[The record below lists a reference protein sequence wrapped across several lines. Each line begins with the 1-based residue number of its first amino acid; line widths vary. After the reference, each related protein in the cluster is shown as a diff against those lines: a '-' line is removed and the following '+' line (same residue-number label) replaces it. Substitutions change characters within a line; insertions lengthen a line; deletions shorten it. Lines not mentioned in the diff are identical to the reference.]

1 MDDRSEPISRR
12 RRERRGSGLGKGLL
26 ALLVLAVLGVV
37 WWRLA
42 GPGRGLE
49 VTPVAGHPSADVSAA
64 PSPEPAA
71 GQSEPEPHYP
81 LEPAADEAGRPPL
94 APDAGAALPQLIEQ
108 WLGREKSMRF
118 VAMDEPARRIVAT
131 IDNLPRAQAPSSLWP
146 LVPVGGRMMVESTE
160 AGLQVSPGNAARYQD
175 LVGFVTG
182 IDPAAALAVYKRIY
196 PVLQRNYEEL
206 GYPGR
211 QFNDRL
217 VAVIDHLLKTPDI
230 DKPLALKLVQVQ
242 GEIASQR
249 PWLRYEYADPGLEA
263 LSAGQKILLR
273 MGRANAQRVKT
284 MLRAIRMEIAPPRP

>member
-12 RRERRGSGLGKGLL
+12 RREHRGSGLSRGLL
-26 ALLVLAVLGVV
+26 ALLAFALLGLA

-42 GPGRGLE
+42 EPGRDLE
-49 VTPVAGHPSADVSAA
+49 ATAVAEHPLAEMPAA
-64 PSPEPAA
+64 LPPEPAA

-81 LEPAADEAGRPPL
+81 LEPAADESGRLPL
-94 APDAGAALPQLIEQ
+94 APEADAELPQLVEQ
-108 WLGREKSMRF
+108 WLGRDKSMRF
-118 VAMDEPARRIVAT
+118 VAMDEMARRIVAT
-131 IDNLPRAQAPSSLWP
+131 VDNLPRAQAPSSLWP
-146 LVPVGGRMMVESTE
+146 LLPVGGRMMTESTE
-160 AGLQVSPGNAARYQD
+160 AGLQISPGNAARYQD

-182 IDPAAALAVYKRIY
+182 IDPASALAVYKRIY
-196 PVLQRNYEEL
+196 PVLQRNYEAL

-230 DKPLALKLVQVQ
+230 DKPLLLTLVQVQ
-242 GEIASQR
+242 GEVASQR
-249 PWLRYEYADPGLEA
+249 PWLRYEYATPELEA

-284 MLRAIRMEIAPPRP
+284 MLRTVRMEIAPPRP